1 LLRGDGLSLTNPAMT
16 ESYRSRLMATTFI
29 SNLGSANAA
38 GFNVQIA
45 TNPGGGRG
53 GTCFG
58 DSGGPGAAGEDVPSA
73 VELRWRPA
81 SDQAASSLVG
91 MTAAW
96 RAARRA
102 GRCR

>member
-29 SNLGSANAA
+29 SNLGSANTA
-38 GFNVQIA
+38 GFNVQID

-58 DSGGPGAAGEDVPSA
+58 DSGGPVLLGRMS
-73 VELRWRPA
+73 RPPWNFGGGPR
-81 SDQAASSLVG
+81 VI
-91 MTAAW
+91 
-96 RAARRA
+96 RRHPPWSV
-102 GRCR
+102 